1 MNYREH
7 IARVKA
13 AIYETYKLEDIPT
26 WITNKTYLAGRKYS
40 FRGHEFQ
47 EKVLSDTS
55 EEVNCQKCSQI
66 GMTEAQGRWALGVC
80 YNFPGFSAIYTMP
93 YSTDAEIL
101 CRTRIDPIIA
111 NSPDLK
117 ASVSSDLNNAQLK
130 QIRTSLIYFR
140 GTQGNTQAISI
151 PADLI
156 VSDEIDRSSAA
167 VLSQYTSRLTHSVWK
182 LRRNFSTPTVD
193 GYGIELKMRTS
204 RRFRNL
210 CKCEFCNHAFVP
222 DYYQHVKIPGFDKDL
237 REVTKGMLAYIR
249 WKEARLLCPNCGKS
263 PSLLPAYREWVQEN
277 LDDQHDAAGYYV
289 SPFDAP
295 LIITPSSLIKAST
308 EYTKRSEFVNQN
320 LGQTAQDTDETLVLD
335 DIKRALLQYNLKDS
349 GLYALG
355 ADMGLVCRVV
365 IGRIDPVTE
374 ALVVVHREK
383 VPLASFETRVKELS
397 GEYRCVIKVFDSQPY
412 VDLVMRMQ
420 ARDPNLYAAVF
431 STSKKFEMFK
441 LVEQEPDKQ
450 EGKLDVRQVQ
460 INRNKALDSLVG
472 MFKKNLMYIEA
483 DPNNDEEFASECLD
497 LKRVQKIDNDGELIY
512 SWEKS
517 AEGNDH
523 YFFALLYLYVAA
535 QLRGVA
541 KGVYTLPSLVD
552 TIRVKAQE

>member
-1 MNYREH
+1 MNYGEH
-7 IARVKA
+7 LARVKS
-13 AIYETYKLEDIPT
+13 AIYETYRLEDIPA
-26 WITNKTYLAGRKYS
+26 WITEKTYLGGRKYS

-47 EKVLSDTS
+47 EKVLIDTS

-93 YSTDAEIL
+93 YSTDAEVL

-111 NSPDLK
+111 NSPDLSK
-117 ASVSSDLNNAQLK
+117 AISADLNNAQLK
-130 QIRTSLIYFR
+130 QIRNSFIYFR

-156 VSDEIDRSSAA
+156 VSDEIDRSSST
-167 VLSQYTSRLTHSVWK
+167 VLSQYTSRLTHSAWK

-193 GYGIELKMRTS
+193 GYGIALKMRTS
-204 RRFRNL
+204 RRFRNI
-210 CKCEFCNHAFVP
+210 CKCEFCGHSFVP
-222 DYYQHVKIPGFDKDL
+222 SYHDHVKIPGYDNDL
-237 REVTKGMLAYIR
+237 REVTKASLAWLR
-249 WKEARLLCPNCGKS
+249 WKEARLLCPKCGKS

-277 LDDQHDAAGYYV
+277 LDEQHDAAGYYV

-295 LIITPSSLIKAST
+295 LIITPASLIKAST

-320 LGQTAQDTDETLVLD
+320 LGETAQDTDETLVLS
-335 DIKRALLQYNLKDS
+335 DILKALKPYNLKDS
-349 GLYALG
+349 GLYAMG
-355 ADMGLVCRVV
+355 ADMGLICRIT
-365 IGRIDPVTE
+365 IGRIDVHSE
-374 ALVVVHREK
+374 ALVVVHREM
-383 VPLASFETRVKELS
+383 VPLGNFETRARELA

-420 ARDPNLYAAVF
+420 NRDPNLYAAVF

-441 LVEQEPDKQ
+441 VVEQEADRQ

-460 INRNKALDSLVG
+460 VNRNKALDSLVG
-472 MFKKNLMYIEA
+472 MFKKQLVHIEH
-483 DPNNDEEFASECLD
+483 DPNNDEEFAQECLD
-497 LKRVQKIDNDGELIY
+497 LKRVQKVDNDGELIY

-523 YFFALLYLYVAA
+523 YFFALLYLYIAA
-535 QLRGVA
+535 QLRGLA

-552 TIRVKAQE
+552 TIRVKQQE